1 MTAVSLG
8 ATTGGGKTPSKG
20 EDFKVALTALG
31 EGWLL
36 GDSGNAA
43 GEENQAERPKGKG
56 AAVRVS
62 TEIPCQLQ
70 VGCWLITTLLSA
82 QGLLLLCHTHAR
94 GFVAVVVC
102 CLGFAR

>member
-8 ATTGGGKTPSKG
+8 ATTGGGKTPSKS

-36 GDSGNAA
+36 GDGGSA
-43 GEENQAERPKGKG
+43 GEGNQADRPKGKG

-62 TEIPCQLQ
+62 TDIPCQLQ
-70 VGCWLITTLLSA
+70 VGLWLTNTLLSA
-82 QGLLLLCHTHAR
+82 LGDCCCCAIYMPGGLWLWR
-94 GFVAVVVC
+94 VVWGA
-102 CLGFAR
+102 L